1 MLYRPG
7 IIEYLPQFIRR
18 KNGEEPISY
27 DHPLTEGILAES
39 FGMAI
44 YQEQVMVL
52 ARQLAG
58 FTRCESDLLRKA
70 LGKKLQSKVERF
82 QTQFVNG
89 CLANPE
95 FRVGEWRD
103 EAAARTL
110 AEKIFRDWEQFSLY
124 AFLKSHAVCY
134 ALIAYRSAY
143 LKAHWPEE
151 FVLAREGSR
160 PDAFGCEPDGFSGI
174 NPFKN

>member
-1 MLYRPG
+1 
-7 IIEYLPQFIRR
+7 
-18 KNGEEPISY
+18 
-27 DHPLTEGILAES
+27 
-39 FGMAI
+39 
-44 YQEQVMVL
+44 MVL
-52 ARQLAG
+52 ARRLAG

-70 LGKKLQSKVERF
+70 LGKKLQSQVERF
-82 QTQFVNG
+82 RTRFVNG

-95 FRVGEWRD
+95 FRVGEWQD
-103 EAAARTL
+103 EAAARKL
-110 AEKIFRDWEQFSLY
+110 AEKIFRDWEQFSLC

-151 FVLAREGSR
+151 FALSRVGSR

-174 NPFKN
+174 NPFQN